1 MHWKLL
7 YTSHFKKSVYK
18 RVSHKLLYVQQ
29 IKWQL
34 ICVFHCVCK
43 SRIHDKDE
51 TWIENKNSFFSLE
64 GIYRFL
70 LFFLFLKLIAINEAY
85 DDNGLEGF
93 NTHLVCVYLIFQ
105 FSANKCIAV
114 LLVEAALPGR
124 IIIFVSVYF
133 TVYAWVT
140 LYK

>member
-34 ICVFHCVCK
+34 ICLFHCVCK

-51 TWIENKNSFFSLE
+51 TWIENKNSFLAWKVYIDF
-64 GIYRFL
+64 YC
-70 LFFLFLKLIAINEAY
+70 FLFLAINEAY
-85 DDNGLEGF
+85 DDNGFEGF